1 MKGDSIIVEEH
12 HRKAAEGIAKIIL
25 PKITSS
31 DNKFA
36 INVAGESGSGK
47 SEVATAISDE
57 LAKHGIKSIIL
68 QQDDYFVHPPRTN
81 DKTRRED
88 IKWVGTQ
95 EVHLDVL
102 DQNIMDIL
110 DGVSEIEKPLVIYNE
125 DTITSETLSIGDVK
139 VVIADGTYTTALNNL
154 TCRTFIDRS
163 YLDTRKHRER
173 RMRDASEL
181 DEFIDKVLEIE
192 HQIISSHKPMVD
204 LIISKDYEVS
214 QNTKKTANS

>member
-12 HRKAAEGIAKIIL
+12 HRKAAEGIVQIIL

-31 DNKFA
+31 DSKFA
-36 INVAGESGSGK
+36 INVSGESGSGK

-57 LAKHGIKSIIL
+57 LAKSGIKSVIL
-68 QQDDYFVHPPRTN
+68 QQDDYFVHPPKTN

-88 IKWVGTQ
+88 INWVGIQ

-102 DQNIMDIL
+102 DQNIMDFL

-125 DTITSETLSIGDVK
+125 DTITRETMNVEDAK

-163 YLDTRKHRER
+163 YLDTRAHREKR
-173 RMRDASEL
+173 SRHKSEL
-181 DEFIDKVLEIE
+181 DEFIEKVLKIE
-192 HQIISSHKPMVD
+192 HEIISSHKPKAD
-204 LIISKDYEVS
+204 IIITKDYGVRE
-214 QNTKKTANS
+214 NK

>member
-12 HRKAAEGIAKIIL
+12 HRKAAEGIVQIIL

-31 DNKFA
+31 DSKFA
-36 INVAGESGSGK
+36 INVSGESGSGK

-57 LAKHGIKSIIL
+57 LAKSGIKSVIL
-68 QQDDYFVHPPRTN
+68 QQDDYFVHPPKTN

-88 IKWVGTQ
+88 INWVGTQ

-102 DQNIMDIL
+102 DQNIMDFL

-125 DTITSETLSIGDVK
+125 DTITRETMNVEDAK
-139 VVIADGTYTTALNNL
+139 VVIADGTYTTALDNL

-163 YLDTRKHRER
+163 YLDTRDARKRRARER
-173 RMRDASEL
+173 QDDHLAQ
-181 DEFIDKVLEIE
+181 ILEIE
-192 HQIISSHKPMVD
+192 HAVISTHRDRADILITRDYDVVEHK
-204 LIISKDYEVS
+204 
-214 QNTKKTANS
+214 T

>member
-12 HRKAAEGIAKIIL
+12 HRKAAEGIVQIIL
-25 PKITSS
+25 PKIKSS

-36 INVAGESGSGK
+36 INVSGESGSGK

-57 LAKHGIKSIIL
+57 LAKSGIKSVIL
-68 QQDDYFVHPPRTN
+68 QQDDYFVHPPKTN

-88 IKWVGTQ
+88 INWVGTQ

-102 DQNIMDIL
+102 DQNIMDFL

-125 DTITSETLSIGDVK
+125 DTITRETMNVEDAK
-139 VVIADGTYTTALNNL
+139 VVIADGTYTTALDNL

-163 YLDTRKHRER
+163 YLDTRAHREKR
-173 RMRDASEL
+173 SRHKSEL
-181 DEFIDKVLEIE
+181 DEFIESVLKIE
-192 HQIISSHKPMVD
+192 HEIISSHKPKAD
-204 LIISKDYEVS
+204 IIITKDYGVRE
-214 QNTKKTANS
+214 NK

>member
-1 MKGDSIIVEEH
+1 MKGDSIIVEAH
-12 HRKAAEGIAKIIL
+12 HRKAAEGIVQIIL

-31 DNKFA
+31 DSKFA

-57 LAKHGIKSIIL
+57 LAKNGIKSVIL
-68 QQDDYFVHPPRTN
+68 QQDDYFVHPPKTN

-88 IKWVGTQ
+88 INWVGTQ

-110 DGVSEIEKPLVIYNE
+110 DGVSEIEKPLVIYDE
-125 DTITSETLSIGDVK
+125 DTITRETMDVEDAK
-139 VVIADGTYTTALNNL
+139 VVIADGTYTTALDNL

-163 YLDTRKHRER
+163 YLDTRAHREKR
-173 RMRDASEL
+173 SRHKSEL
-181 DEFIDKVLEIE
+181 DKFTESVLTIE
-192 HQIISSHKPMVD
+192 HEIISSHKPKAD
-204 LIISKDYEVS
+204 IIITKDYGVRK
-214 QNTKKTANS
+214 NK

>member
-12 HRKAAEGIAKIIL
+12 HKKAGEGIVQIIL
-25 PKITSS
+25 PKIQSS
-31 DNKFA
+31 DSKFA
-36 INVAGESGSGK
+36 INVSGESGSGK

-57 LAKHGIKSIIL
+57 LAKSGIKSVIL
-68 QQDDYFVHPPRTN
+68 QQDDYFVHPPKTN

-88 IKWVGTQ
+88 INWVGTQ

-102 DQNIMDIL
+102 DQNIMDFL

-125 DTITSETLSIGDVK
+125 DTITRETMNVGDAK

-163 YLDTRKHRER
+163 YLDTRKHREKR
-173 RMRDASEL
+173 SRHKSEL
-181 DEFIDKVLEIE
+181 DEFIDKVLKIE
-192 HQIISSHKPMVD
+192 HEIISSHKPKAD
-204 LIISKDYEVS
+204 IIITKDYGVRE
-214 QNTKKTANS
+214 NK

>member
-12 HRKAAEGIAKIIL
+12 HRKAAEGIVQIIL

-31 DNKFA
+31 DSKFA
-36 INVAGESGSGK
+36 INVSGESGSGK

-57 LAKHGIKSIIL
+57 LAKNGIKSIIL
-68 QQDDYFVHPPRTN
+68 QQDDYFVHPPKTN

-88 IKWVGTQ
+88 INWVGTQ
-95 EVHLDVL
+95 EVHLDIL

-110 DGVSEIEKPLVIYNE
+110 DGVNEIEKPLVIYDE
-125 DTITSETLSIGDVK
+125 DTITRETMNVEDAK

-163 YLDTRKHRER
+163 YLDTRAHREKR
-173 RMRDASEL
+173 SRHKSEL
-181 DEFIDKVLEIE
+181 DEFIEKVLKIE
-192 HQIISSHKPMVD
+192 HEIISSHKPKAD
-204 LIISKDYEVS
+204 IIITKDYGVRE
-214 QNTKKTANS
+214 NK